1 MLRTNLWVKRC
12 YLMRPRS
19 FGQQFTGWLVGTVLI
34 VVASHSDAATRQ
46 RTNFHTEAPSKLS
59 CGKTNIRCPKK
70 LSKAAVVKTKIKPG
84 KKQASAKRLVKPA
97 SKSQAAKAAGAKK
110 NIKLVVKPLRKP
122 SAAKTPS
129 QGSPAY
135 LPEIVLHVPK
145 PQVPQKEVR
154 PSPPVG
160 GDVCRTELTKLGV
173 DFSIP
178 TEVKGTG
185 VCHVTDPVELR
196 SVSTP
201 VGRVDLPGTPLL
213 NCVFARQFVVWLS
226 HVAAPVVAGLG
237 TAKLSSMSTGTSYQC
252 RVRNGDSSGK
262 MSEHAFGNGI
272 DIAGITLTNKK
283 RIEITAV
290 ADPEDPDN
298 RILIALRTSACGY
311 FTTVL
316 GPGADAAHA
325 SHYHFDLGVH
335 GKSGNYRICK

>member
-1 MLRTNLWVKRC
+1 
-12 YLMRPRS
+12 MRPRS
-19 FGQQFTGWLVGTVLI
+19 FGQQFTGLLVATALAI
-34 VVASHSDAATRQ
+34 AASHSDAATRQ
-46 RTNFHTEAPSKLS
+46 RTNFHTVAPSKLS

-70 LSKAAVVKTKIKPG
+70 LPKAAVVKIKIKPG
-84 KKQASAKRLVKPA
+84 KKQASAKRLAKPA
-97 SKSQAAKAAGAKK
+97 SKRQALKGADAKK
-110 NIKLVVKPLRKP
+110 NIKLAVMPQQKP
-122 SAAKTPS
+122 SATKIPS
-129 QGSPAY
+129 QGSPAF

-145 PQVPQKEVR
+145 PQALQKEAR
-154 PSPPVG
+154 PSPPVE
-160 GDVCRTELTKLGV
+160 GDVCRTELAKLGV
-173 DFSIP
+173 DFLIP

-196 SVSTP
+196 SILTP

-226 HVAAPVVAGLG
+226 HIAAPVVAGLG
-237 TAKLSSMSTGTSYQC
+237 AAKLSSMSTGTSYQC
-252 RVRNGDSSGK
+252 RVRNCDSSGK
-262 MSEHAFGNGI
+262 MSDHAFGNGI

-283 RIEITAV
+283 RIEVTAV
-290 ADPEDPDN
+290 ADPEDSD
-298 RILIALRTSACGY
+298 RGLLMALRTSACGY